1 MKIPYLKK
9 KPELKSYHNV
19 TWEDNY
25 SWIHQKNILEVLRDK
40 TKLDPEV
47 KNYLDEENS
56 YANYHLKDTENLQ
69 KKLFDEIK
77 GRIKLDDESLPYK
90 DHTYEY
96 WSKTTAVGNYSIK
109 LRKKIDTDLVE
120 EIWNGDEEKKK
131 LETEYFGVGDL
142 EVSNNDKYLGY
153 SLDIKGSEYYT
164 IFIRDIKTNEI
175 ITKEISETS
184 GGITFSLDDKYVF
197 YSKLDQNHRARK
209 IYRHEIGNFNGQ
221 DELIFE
227 EKSEAFT
234 VSIGLSS
241 DEKYYFINTSDHNTS
256 EQYYFGVDEINI
268 KPKLIIKR
276 EKGIIYS
283 VSSWDSK
290 FFNHTNKDAEDFKI
304 DVSDSL
310 EKQNWKTFIPPRDE
324 VLIGG
329 CTFLKNW
336 IIRSETSNALDK
348 LFVKNISSGV
358 EEELIFSNETVYVPG
373 ISLIQKDRDTDNVY
387 LGYSSPKTPSRVYS
401 YNLSTK
407 TKKLVKEQEIP
418 SGHNPEDYIVER
430 VDYKSHDGRLVPL
443 TITRHKKTKIDGSA
457 NLLLY
462 GYGSYGSSMSPNF
475 SSTRLSLINRDI
487 IWATAHIRGGMEK
500 GMKWWKEGKLI
511 NKKNTFEDYIHA
523 AKYLIDNNYS
533 SKGKIIGMGG
543 SAGGLLMGAVVNQAP
558 ELFLGIIMAV
568 PFVDSLTTNLDH
580 SLPLTVG
587 EFDEFGN
594 AKDIKE
600 HFDYIF
606 SYAPYNNIKKMDYPH
621 ILITTSLSANTLAV
635 TPEPHENTIFLLWS
649 KLNGLN
655 FSTILSL
662 AINVR
667 SSVFINSEK
676 GKQNE
681 FLIDPLLK
689 PFLGS
694 ATFPSNLSILLASI
708 TLNSFSEIFLSISC
722 LSFTS
727 FLFSLAL

>member
-47 KNYLDEENS
+47 KNYLDKENS
-56 YANYHLKDTENLQ
+56 YADYHLKDTENLQ

-77 GRIKLDDESLPYK
+77 ARIKLDDESLPYK

-96 WSKTTAVGNYSIK
+96 WSKTTAIGNYSIK

-153 SLDIKGSEYYT
+153 SLDTKGSEYYT

-175 ITKEISETS
+175 ITKEITETS

-209 IYRHEIGNFNGQ
+209 IYRHEIGNFNSQ

-256 EQYYFGVDEINI
+256 EQYYFGVDEINT
-268 KPKLIIKR
+268 KPKLIMKR

-290 FFNHTNKDAEDFKI
+290 FYNHTNKDAEDFKI

-358 EEELIFSNETVYVPG
+358 EEELIFSNENVYVPG
-373 ISLIQKDRDTDNVY
+373 ISLTQRDRDTDNVY

-500 GMKWWKEGKLI
+500 GMKWWKEGKLT

-621 ILITTSLSANTLAV
+621 ILITTSLSDNRVLFD
-635 TPEPHENTIFLLWS
+635 EPAKFTAKLREYKTDNNLL
-649 KLNGLN
+649 
-655 FSTILSL
+655 
-662 AINVR
+662 
-667 SSVFINSEK
+667 
-676 GKQNE
+676 
-681 FLIDPLLK
+681 LLK
-689 PFLGS
+689 TEMNAGHGGKS
-694 ATFPSNLSILLASI
+694 GRDGAIE
-708 TLNSFSEIFLSISC
+708 EIAIDYAF
-722 LSFTS
+722 
-727 FLFSLAL
+727 ALKIAEKI